1 VSCAYATI
9 EVNKNE
15 EKWPSKGEN
24 LFTKYREKAEAIV
37 DQIKKLEKEINKL
50 KKAKSKEVQK
60 IFDLI
65 EKNKD
70 KTSSWM

>member
-1 VSCAYATI
+1 
-9 EVNKNE
+9 VNKNE